1 MLKRRLLYVLLTM
14 YMYNSSGFF
23 ERNKSD
29 FSLGV
34 GERQRQ
40 KSTVR
45 QSFILSV
52 FLLILVATTVF
63 ALGSNI
69 TGNLIVNET
78 DNVDDLNITND
89 TVHEYTLSKAVIEVQ
104 NISQNTT
111 NVLNET
117 NVTDSEE
124 NATLPGMVPEENITE
139 NESAL
144 PLSEFPQYNE
154 SNETLEEEDVTTS
167 ELNESLTVPEE
178 NVTINETQENVT
190 TPEMNETQ
198 GVELPE
204 GDETEI
210 NITIPEKNVT
220 NATLPNENA
229 TQPENESV
237 EEPEEQQ
244 SQQPAEV
251 NETIEPEI
259 PIVAGKTQLDIELVV
274 PQKITRGE
282 VVSLQAVV
290 RNIGD
295 VNANDVIIRWSLPSY
310 FVSSDDL
317 FKGCGTVTVG
327 SYCEHNIEVVVTQP
341 AKIGLNEIKVFVEYE

>member
-1 MLKRRLLYVLLTM
+1 M
-14 YMYNSSGFF
+14 YIYSSSGFF

-104 NISQNTT
+104 NVSQNTT

-124 NATLPGMVPEENITE
+124 NATLPDTILEENVTE

-154 SNETLEEEDVTTS
+154 SNETHEEENVTS
-167 ELNESLTVPEE
+167 PELNESLTAPEE

-204 GDETEI
+204 GNETEI

-237 EEPEEQQ
+237 EESEEQEP
-244 SQQPAEV
+244 QQPAEV

-259 PIVAGKTQLDIELVV
+259 PIVAGKAQLDIELVA

-295 VNANDVIIRWSLPSY
+295 VNANDVVIRWSLPSY